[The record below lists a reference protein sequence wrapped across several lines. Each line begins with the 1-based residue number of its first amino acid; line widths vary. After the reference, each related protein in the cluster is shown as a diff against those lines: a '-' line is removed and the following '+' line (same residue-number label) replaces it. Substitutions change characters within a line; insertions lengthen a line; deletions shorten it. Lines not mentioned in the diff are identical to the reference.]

1 MQNMFACTYEGCK
14 KSYCSAFNLKR
25 HVEASHLGIRKFNCE
40 VCGKSLSSKQNYI
53 DHQFTHTGEKPYVC
67 EFPDCGACFRQMSQY
82 FIHLQMHEKASN
94 VSKGKGQKK
103 CILNLLGKRLAE
115 KRKDEDII
123 LTQNESTVLK
133 EVGESRKFPE
143 GWGPAI

>member
-1 MQNMFACTYEGCK
+1 
-14 KSYCSAFNLKR
+14 
-25 HVEASHLGIRKFNCE
+25 
-40 VCGKSLSSKQNYI
+40 
-53 DHQFTHTGEKPYVC
+53 
-67 EFPDCGACFRQMSQY
+67 MSQY